1 MSDFDAA
8 VVGAGPNGL
17 AAAIELARA
26 GRKTLLIEAADQV
39 GGGTRT
45 EASTLPGFKH
55 DVCSAIHPAA
65 IASPYFNEIDLEIDW
80 VHSPI
85 SFTHPLDGGRVA
97 ALHRSVTETAA
108 GIGEDGS
115 AYAAMMEPLVE
126 NIEEMVG
133 SALGPLRLIPEH
145 KAAFARLALIGGMP
159 AALLAKRFS
168 TEEGKALIAG
178 ISAHA
183 IAPFHAPATAAVGIM
198 LGAIGHSHGW
208 PMARGGSQ
216 AIAGALLAR
225 FVELGGEVE
234 VGRTVDTTDELPAEL
249 VFLDVMPPAALAM
262 TRGRISGGNALRLS
276 RWKPGP
282 GVFKID
288 WALAGPIPWR
298 SRELARAGTVHL
310 SGSAARV
317 ARVARSVNEGRIPDR
332 PFVLLVQPSLIDT
345 TRAPDGRHTAWAYCH
360 VPHGCAADMRAAIEA
375 EVERAAPGFRD
386 LVLGSATHDARQME
400 AHDENYVG
408 GDINGGAQDGLQL
421 FFRPVP
427 RLDPWSTPLPGV
439 YLCSSSTPPGGGAH
453 GMCGHLAAR
462 SALRREF
469 GGARGRLAP

>member
-17 AAAIELARA
+17 AAAIELARS
-26 GRKTLLIEAADQV
+26 GRKTLLVEAADEV

-45 EASTLPGFKH
+45 AESTLPGFKH

-108 GIGEDGS
+108 GIGQDGS
-115 AYAAMMEPLVE
+115 DYVALMEPLVE
-126 NIEEMVG
+126 NIEEMVQ
-133 SALGPLRLIPEH
+133 SALGPVTLIPEH
-145 KAAFARLALIGGMP
+145 KAAFARLALIGGLP
-159 AALLAKRFS
+159 SAVLAKRFS

-225 FVELGGEVE
+225 YLELGGEIE
-234 VGRTVDTTDELPAEL
+234 VGRTVSTANELPADL
-249 VFLDVMPPAALAM
+249 VFLDVMPPVAIGMAGA
-262 TRGRISGGNALRLS
+262 RISGANARRLS

-288 WALAGPIPWR
+288 WALDGPIPWTDPL
-298 SRELARAGTVHL
+298 SAQTATVHL
-310 SGSAARV
+310 GGSYAEVAAAERSV
-317 ARVARSVNEGRIPDR
+317 ARGEHPKR
-332 PFVLLVQPSLIDT
+332 PFVLLAQQSLFDD
-345 TRAPDGRHTAWAYCH
+345 TRAPAGKHTAWGYCH
-360 VPHGCAADMRAAIEA
+360 VPNGSTLDMTEEIEIQI
-375 EVERAAPGFRD
+375 ERFAPGFRD
-386 LVLGSATHDARQME
+386 LVLERSARSPVEYEQYNP
-400 AHDENYVG
+400 NYIG
-408 GDINGGAQDGLQL
+408 GDIGGGRYGLRKLLQL
-421 FFRPVP
+421 GSRAPYH
-427 RLDPWSTPLPGV
+427 LGGGV
-439 YLCSSSTPPGGGAH
+439 YLCSSATPPGAGVH
-453 GMCGHLAAR
+453 GMCGYHAVRAA
-462 SALRREF
+462 LD
-469 GGARGRLAP
+469 